1 MYVLET
7 KALTK
12 KFSDFTAVDNLN
24 LKITK
29 GSIYGF
35 LGSNGSGK
43 STTIRMLC
51 GVLTPTSGSIEIFG
65 KSLTK
70 NLPFLKSKIGYMS
83 QKFSLHPDLTVMEN
97 LNFYAGLYSLPKDII
112 EQRIREIINL
122 AQVESFKNELTSALA
137 GGWRQRL
144 ALGCAILHKPD
155 ILFLD
160 EPTSGVDPNSRRM
173 FWDIIHSLIEM
184 GTTILITTHFM
195 DEAEHCDNI
204 TFIHQGITIASGSPK
219 ELKNLI
225 PYKLW
230 QISVPEPLSLQ
241 EKLRTENYPEIYVR
255 GKQLRILSSPE
266 KIPTF
271 IDNFPVSEITPS
283 LEDVFVYLI
292 KQERKK
298 NND

>member
-97 LNFYAGLYSLPKDII
+97 LNFYAGLIVCQK
-112 EQRIREIINL
+112 
-122 AQVESFKNELTSALA
+122 
-137 GGWRQRL
+137 
-144 ALGCAILHKPD
+144 IL
-155 ILFLD
+155 L
-160 EPTSGVDPNSRRM
+160 S
-173 FWDIIHSLIEM
+173 
-184 GTTILITTHFM
+184 
-195 DEAEHCDNI
+195 
-204 TFIHQGITIASGSPK
+204 K
-219 ELKNLI
+219 EL
-225 PYKLW
+225 
-230 QISVPEPLSLQ
+230 
-241 EKLRTENYPEIYVR
+241 EKL
-255 GKQLRILSSPE
+255 
-266 KIPTF
+266 
-271 IDNFPVSEITPS
+271 
-283 LEDVFVYLI
+283 LI
-292 KQERKK
+292 
-298 NND
+298 